1 MVKNF
6 LSKILARDLNGLNII
21 STYCE
26 DSTTSVSEIKY
37 LKKNKIFLLSLTRK
51 SLKDNKKS
59 DILSV
64 CKFEFIENVVAKNI
78 DQKESKLKLK
88 LMGIDPMKIGKQFSK
103 QPKYIADKIRKYRN
117 EWKIDNKIKHSNYTK
132 PNLRKRL
139 FEEIKATKTYGTKA
153 GQWSA
158 RKAQLLAKKYKALG
172 GGYY

>member
-26 DSTTSVSEIKY
+26 ASITSISQIKY
-37 LKKNKIFLLSLTRK
+37 LKKNKIFLISLTRK

-78 DQKESKLKLK
+78 DQKDTNLKLK
-88 LMGIDPMKIGKQFSK
+88 LMGIDLV
-103 QPKYIADKIRKYRN
+103 
-117 EWKIDNKIKHSNYTK
+117 KIDEQYEI
-132 PNLRKRL
+132 NLL
-139 FEEIKATKTYGTKA
+139 FSDNRFITLYSEIIEVT
-153 GQWSA
+153 
-158 RKAQLLAKKYKALG
+158 LEDLKKK
-172 GGYY
+172 